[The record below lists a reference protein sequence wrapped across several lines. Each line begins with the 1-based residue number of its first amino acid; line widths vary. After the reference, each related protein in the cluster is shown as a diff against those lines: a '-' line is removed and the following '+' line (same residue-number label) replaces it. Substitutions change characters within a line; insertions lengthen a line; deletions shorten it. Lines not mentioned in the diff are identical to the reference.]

1 MNQVVEVL
9 VDDAGRIV
17 IPAALQAQLGLS
29 PGMTLVVESGE
40 NGGVRLRP
48 QSESPILVDKGGV
61 WVVRAEPLDDL
72 TDAVERE
79 HERRVSELVRRT
91 GL

>member
-1 MNQVVEVL
+1 MSQVVEVS
-9 VDDAGRIV
+9 VDEAGRIL
-17 IPAALQAQLGLS
+17 IPAALQDRLGLS
-29 PGMTLVVESGE
+29 PGMTLVVEKGDDSG
-40 NGGVRLRP
+40 VLLRP

-72 TDAVERE
+72 TDIVERE
-79 HERRVSELVRRT
+79 RERRVSELVRRT